1 MKSIREQKGLG
12 AIGWLS
18 VLALIAICALL
29 FLKIVPTYM
38 NSMTIG
44 SILSGMEED
53 PDMGSKSPGE
63 LSVIL
68 TKRLNVNSITDVGR
82 DEVYIERGP
91 KGTVVEVDYEVRKKL
106 VGNIDVVMSFNK
118 RAEIP
123 R

>member
-1 MKSIREQKGLG
+1 MTSIRQQNGLG

-29 FLKIVPTYM
+29 FLKIAPVYM
-38 NSMTIG
+38 NSMTVG

-63 LSVIL
+63 LSVTL
-68 TKRLNVNSITDVGR
+68 RKRLNVNSITGIDR
-82 DEVYIERGP
+82 DEVHVERGI
-91 KGTVVEVDYEVRKKL
+91 KSTTIEIDYEVRKNL
-106 VGNIDVVMSFNK
+106 VGNIDVVLSFNK

>member
-1 MKSIREQKGLG
+1 MTSIRQQNGLG

-29 FLKIVPTYM
+29 FLKIVPVYM

-44 SILSGMEED
+44 SVLSGMEED
-53 PDMGSKSPGE
+53 PDMGSKSPGQ

-68 TKRLNVNSITDVGR
+68 TKRLNVNSINDVGR
-82 DEVYIERGP
+82 DEIYIERGI
-91 KGTVVEVDYEVRKKL
+91 KSTIIELDYEVRKDL
-106 VGNIDVVMSFNK
+106 VGNIDVVLTFNK